1 MKQQKCTKL
10 WMWRYF
16 HILAT
21 LENDIFFR
29 IKSVILDSFL
39 ITISKI
45 EKPKAIW
52 PINFHSYTQCQ
63 FNFLAI
69 ISAMHPKFEWNDHIK
84 ILIFG
89 GTKLYRWRSQ
99 APSCPSAAAAAEYA
113 AVTEAG
119 AASSCIRAAAGAG
132 RRPQQVT
139 QSQPRQQRGNKAL
152 SNASTPS

>member
-69 ISAMHPKFEWNDHIK
+69 ISAMHPKSEWNDHIK

-89 GTKLYRWRSQ
+89 GYETVQMTEPGPELPLCGGGGRVRGGDGGRGGLLLHQSRGRGR
-99 APSCPSAAAAAEYA
+99 ALSATSHSVPTSPAA
-113 AVTEAG
+113 
-119 AASSCIRAAAGAG
+119 
-132 RRPQQVT
+132 
-139 QSQPRQQRGNKAL
+139 RQQGIK
-152 SNASTPS
+152 